1 MGAST
6 SFFHDQPQQAQI
18 VTADVLSSGALI
30 AANGHSQERF
40 QFCLFIALLLHALFI
55 LAVGFSKP
63 KPAPKQAALEV
74 TMAIYQSEK
83 APDKA
88 DFIAQAN
95 QLGSGSLDKAALP
108 STTELADFHSNQ
120 IQEIT
125 PDVAK
130 TQKQQLAKQTA
141 ITAKA
146 PSKKMV
152 DEKVQDDL
160 EEQELTQ
167 QESTS
172 LLQRNME
179 IASLEARLA
188 QEKQRYAKR
197 PRKKQLTAASTK
209 QADDAAYLDAWRTRV
224 ETVGNQDYESLGI
237 DRLFGELRLLVALNA
252 NGTINDIKVLKSS
265 GHKIMD
271 DAAIK
276 VVRKAAPFDPF
287 PAELRKETDILEII
301 RTWRFEKG
309 QYISSF

>member
-1 MGAST
+1 MIANALT
-6 SFFHDQPQQAQI
+6 SNP
-18 VTADVLSSGALI
+18 LPSAL
-30 AANGHSQERF
+30 GHNQERF
-40 QFCLFIALLLHALFI
+40 QFCLFIALLLHAILI
-55 LAVGFSKP
+55 LAVGFSHP
-63 KPAPKQAALEV
+63 KPGPKQASLEV
-74 TMAIYQSEK
+74 TMAIYQSDQ
-83 APDKA
+83 APEKA

-108 STTELADFHSNQ
+108 STTEIADFHSNK

-130 TQKQQLAKQTA
+130 TQKQQLSQKTA

-146 PSKKMV
+146 PSSSSV
-152 DEKVQDDL
+152 DDKEQAELK
-160 EEQELTQ
+160 EQELTQ

-197 PRKKQLTAASTK
+197 PRKKQFTAASTQ
-209 QADDAAYLDAWRTRV
+209 QADDAAYLDSWRTRV
-224 ETVGNQDYESLGI
+224 ETVGNQDYEALGV
-237 DRLFGELRLLVALNA
+237 DRLYGELRLMVALNA

-276 VVRKAAPFDPF
+276 VVRKAAPFDAF
-287 PAELRKETDILEII
+287 PPELRKETDILEII

-309 QYISSF
+309 RYISSY